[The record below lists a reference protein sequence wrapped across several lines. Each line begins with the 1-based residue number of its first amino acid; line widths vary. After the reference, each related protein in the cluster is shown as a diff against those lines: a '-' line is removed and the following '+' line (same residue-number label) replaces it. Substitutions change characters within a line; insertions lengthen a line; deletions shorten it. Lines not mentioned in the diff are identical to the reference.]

1 MNAPRAMMA
10 EFMGTGLLL
19 AIVVG
24 SGVMGERLAN
34 GNLAV
39 ALLAN
44 AGATAAGL
52 YVLIV
57 LLAPLSGAHFN
68 PAVTLALRMH
78 GVRLAAPWPHYL
90 LAQLAGAVLGVWLA
104 HAMFDL
110 PFWQPGIHV
119 RTGTGQYLSEAVA
132 TFGLVLAIVLG
143 ARYRPT
149 ATPTLV
155 ASWIFAAYWF
165 TASTSFANPA
175 VTLARALTRSFAG
188 IRPSD
193 VPGFVAAQL
202 AGAGVA
208 VFVARGLL
216 AGQDRLA
223 TATSGSM
230 AAAVTG
236 SSPIHS
242 SNCPPNQS
250 SAAR

>member
-1 MNAPRAMMA
+1 MNASRAVMA
-10 EFMGTGLLL
+10 EFIGTGLLL

-24 SGVMGERLAN
+24 SGIMGEQLAD
-34 GNLAV
+34 GNVAI

-44 AGATAAGL
+44 AAATAAGL

-68 PAVTLALRMH
+68 PAVTLALRLH
-78 GVRLAAPWPHYL
+78 GERFAAPWPWYL
-90 LAQLAGAVLGVWLA
+90 LAQVAGAVLGTWLA

-110 PFWQPGIHV
+110 PLWQPGIHV
-119 RTGTGQYLSEAVA
+119 RTGSAQGLSEAVA

-143 ARYRPT
+143 MRHRP
-149 ATPTLV
+149 AAVPALV

-188 IRPSD
+188 IRPVD

-202 AGAGVA
+202 AGAGLA
-208 VFVARGLL
+208 ILVARVLV
-216 AGQDRLA
+216 AGRGRPVA
-223 TATSGSM
+223 TAPD
-230 AAAVTG
+230 AA
-236 SSPIHS
+236 ID
-242 SNCPPNQS
+242 QS
-250 SAAR
+250 IASR